1 MDWTTIIDGL
11 YVSALGM
18 GMVMAVLLLLAV
30 TVWLVSRLDRAV
42 EARRRK
48 QELAD
53 QPALSGNEVEAR
65 AGDDDLANVALVA
78 VAVALAEAAE
88 GDAMGSGTSPETA
101 AESVATNDW
110 LTQGRARQRSRSPG
124 VAAELWKR

>member
-53 QPALSGNEVEAR
+53 QPALSSSEVDAR

-88 GDAMGSGTSPETA
+88 GDAMASGTSPETA
-101 AESVATNDW
+101 AEAVATNDW
-110 LTQGRARQRSRSPG
+110 LTQGRARQRSRAPG